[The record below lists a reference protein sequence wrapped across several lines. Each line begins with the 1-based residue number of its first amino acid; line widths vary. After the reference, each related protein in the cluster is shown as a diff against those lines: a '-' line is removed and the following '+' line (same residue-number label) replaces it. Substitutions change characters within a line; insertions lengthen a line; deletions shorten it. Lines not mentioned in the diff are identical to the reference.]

1 MMFMLSASLLW
12 PIHSPR
18 LTLASRTPVVFVIT
32 VENQLAFRL
41 ISAGGIYANEA

>member
-18 LTLASRTPVVFVIT
+18 LTLTSRTPLVFVIT
-32 VENQLAFRL
+32 VENQLASSL
-41 ISAGGIYANEA
+41 HSHAICGLD